1 MATNGK
7 TLTNAAYGKNYNL
20 SNEDEAL
27 NVDVDDAMEALNGM
41 SGAEAAEYL
50 MNNLTNEEE
59 YATLNDGNNHKVENV
74 PAGYYLIV
82 DVTENLPAYET
93 KSAYI
98 LQVLESVVR
107 SVTLLASISTS
118 RALTTVTMFW

>member
-1 MATNGK
+1 
-7 TLTNAAYGKNYNL
+7 
-20 SNEDEAL
+20 
-27 NVDVDDAMEALNGM
+27 MEALNGM

-98 LQVLESVVR
+98 LQVLESEVR
-107 SVTLLASISTS
+107 SVTLLASNSTS